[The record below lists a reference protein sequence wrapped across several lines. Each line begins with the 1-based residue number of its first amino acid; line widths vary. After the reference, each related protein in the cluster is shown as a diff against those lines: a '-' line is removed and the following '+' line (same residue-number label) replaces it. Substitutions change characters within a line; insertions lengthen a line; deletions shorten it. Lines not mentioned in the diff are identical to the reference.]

1 MTEQLL
7 RCALAAALTLAVSS
21 CSGSDSGDGLGDGA
35 LVSNLDWVPIDS
47 GDEIF
52 GPPPPDAIC
61 ILEPEGDCP
70 VPDGEC
76 VNIEPGSNCVVS
88 FIAEC
93 LDQFTVLSVYT
104 RRPDGTVGCNWI
116 TFEQPSLTEIREGD
130 SVEVRAFH
138 FALNA
143 PIGAQARIMLSIGDE
158 LVFEQTVLIP
168 RDFQFYDDIWIAT
181 RDFPAGTP
189 VRFHID
195 NHGTN
200 EYGLVEVN
208 VIR

>member
-1 MTEQLL
+1 MSKPARPRLLLLGFVAFIAASACSTTEEGESRAPLI
-7 RCALAAALTLAVSS
+7 
-21 CSGSDSGDGLGDGA
+21 D
-35 LVSNLDWVPIDS
+35 NLDWVPTTS
-47 GDEIF
+47 GEEIF
-52 GPPPPDAIC
+52 GTPPPTAIC

-70 VPDGEC
+70 VPEDEC
-76 VNIEPGSNCVVS
+76 VTIEPGSNCIVS

-116 TFEQPSLTEIREGD
+116 TFEQPSLTPIRIGD

-143 PIGAQARIMLSIGDE
+143 PVGAEAHIMLSIGDE
-158 LVFEQTVLIP
+158 LVFEETVLIP
-168 RDFQFYDDIWIAT
+168 RDFEFYDGTWIAT
-181 RDFPAGTP
+181 EEFPPGTP

-195 NHGTN
+195 NHGSN